1 LRFTCP
7 PCRYRGRARA
17 LFAPC
22 LPFAGSLKPEQIDI
36 LNTSLNSPSLNSPGL
51 AEAINAKGFSHAA
64 GFRIVAV
71 SAGSAEVALTR
82 PEDLLQFFGHF
93 HGGVIT
99 ALADQAA
106 GIAVTS
112 SLPVG
117 RIGVTVEIKV
127 NFLSPADGS
136 EIIARAKTLKMS
148 GSIGVAAVEIFSIK
162 NGAETLCAF
171 CTATMRALDLPA
183 EYR

>member
-1 LRFTCP
+1 LEPKQT
-7 PCRYRGRARA
+7 
-17 LFAPC
+17 
-22 LPFAGSLKPEQIDI
+22 
-36 LNTSLNSPSLNSPGL
+36 NSPKL

-71 SAGSAEVALTR
+71 EPGRAEVVLAR
-82 PEDLLQFFGHF
+82 RDDLVQFFGHF
-93 HGGVIT
+93 HGGVIA

-112 SLPVG
+112 GLPSG

-136 EIIARAKTLKMS
+136 ELVARAKTLKMS
-148 GSIGVAAVEIFSIK
+148 GSIGVATVEVFTK
-162 NGAETLCAF
+162 NDTSERLCAF
-171 CTATMRALDLPA
+171 ATATMRALDLPA
-183 EYR
+183 EFR

>member
-1 LRFTCP
+1 L
-7 PCRYRGRARA
+7 
-17 LFAPC
+17 
-22 LPFAGSLKPEQIDI
+22 SS
-36 LNTSLNSPSLNSPGL
+36 SLNPPSLNPLDL
-51 AEAINAKGFSHAA
+51 ADAVTAKGFSHAA

-71 SAGSAEVALTR
+71 QTGSAEVSLPRR
-82 PEDLLQFFGHF
+82 PDLLQFFGHF

-112 SLPVG
+112 GLPAG
-117 RIGVTVEIKV
+117 RIAVTVEIKV

-136 EIIARAKTLKMS
+136 ELVARAKTLKMS
-148 GSIGVAAVEIFSIK
+148 GSIGVATVEVFTKDESS
-162 NGAETLCAF
+162 ERLCAF

>member
-1 LRFTCP
+1 MVAVEAGTR
-7 PCRYRGRARA
+7 RGRAA
-17 LFAPC
+17 AP
-22 LPFAGSLKPEQIDI
+22 
-36 LNTSLNSPSLNSPGL
+36 
-51 AEAINAKGFSHAA
+51 
-64 GFRIVAV
+64 R
-71 SAGSAEVALTR
+71 GSAAVHR
-82 PEDLLQFFGHF
+82 HF

-112 SLPVG
+112 GLPAG

-136 EIIARAKTLKMS
+136 ELIARAKTLKMS
-148 GSIGVAAVEIFSIK
+148 GSIGVATVEVFTK
-162 NGAETLCAF
+162 NETSESLCAF

-183 EYR
+183 EFR